1 MFTRRTM
8 MKTTLAAGA
17 TAVFAPAG
25 LGHAATGLTWKHFPA
40 GQNGFFR
47 SPVLVSGATQAIL
60 IDGGF
65 TLADGKAVAEAI
77 KATGKTLTTIY
88 VSQSDPDY
96 YFSLGPIKAAFP
108 GATVIAASATVA
120 AIKSSVEKKLAVWGP
135 QLKENGP
142 QALADVVIP
151 ETFDGKTLT
160 VDGEIVEIVDA
171 EGLSNR
177 RYLFVPSLNA
187 VFGGVMIRIRRRD
200 DLQRC
205 SRLDGRHQQR
215 RTAGRLDRRSRE
227 DRGAQAGDR
236 GPRPYDAGSTERS
249 FRRRPY
255 HRLFEGVR
263 GRTGKGQGFG
273 RAQGGDGSTL
283 PGPRHGHR
291 ARHRLQGRHW
301 RNEVGLTGNQCKSR
315 SHPGPFRS

>member
-1 MFTRRTM
+1 
-8 MKTTLAAGA
+8 MKTTLAAGV

-108 GATVIAASATVA
+108 GAKVIAASATVA

-142 QALADVVIP
+142 QALADIVMP

-187 VFGGVMIRIRRRD
+187 VFGGVMIFNGVHVWTADTNSAELRAAWIANLEKIAARKPAIVVAGHMTPEALS
-200 DLQRC
+200 DLSGVAHTIAYLKAFEEELAKAKGSAGLKAAMEARFPGLGMGIA
-205 SRLDGRHQQR
+205 LDI
-215 RTAGRLDRRSRE
+215 
-227 DRGAQAGDR
+227 
-236 GPRPYDAGSTERS
+236 GSK
-249 FRRRPY
+249 
-255 HRLFEGVR
+255 VA
-263 GRTGKGQGFG
+263 TGEMKWG
-273 RAQGGDGSTL
+273 
-283 PGPRHGHR
+283 
-291 ARHRLQGRHW
+291 
-301 RNEVGLTGNQCKSR
+301 
-315 SHPGPFRS
+315 

>member
-17 TAVFAPAG
+17 TAVFEPAG
-25 LGHAATGLTWKHFPA
+25 LGHAATGLTWTHFPA

-47 SPVLVSGATQAIL
+47 SPVLVSGATEAIL
-60 IDGGF
+60 VDGGF

-108 GATVIAASATVA
+108 GAKVIAASATVA

-142 QALADVVIP
+142 QALADVVMP

-187 VFGGVMIRIRRRD
+187 VFGGVMIFNGVHVWTADTNSAELRAAWIANLEKIAARKPAIVVAGHMTPEALS
-200 DLQRC
+200 DLSGVAHTIAYLKAFEEELAKAKGSAGLKAAMEARFPGLGMGIA
-205 SRLDGRHQQR
+205 LDI
-215 RTAGRLDRRSRE
+215 
-227 DRGAQAGDR
+227 
-236 GPRPYDAGSTERS
+236 GSK
-249 FRRRPY
+249 
-255 HRLFEGVR
+255 VA
-263 GRTGKGQGFG
+263 TGEMKWG
-273 RAQGGDGSTL
+273 
-283 PGPRHGHR
+283 
-291 ARHRLQGRHW
+291 
-301 RNEVGLTGNQCKSR
+301 
-315 SHPGPFRS
+315 